1 MDTNLIRQQT
11 VYHALRRT
19 AARNPQQAAIRQ
31 HDVNWNYAEFHDLCL
46 RVAGGLIERGI
57 QPGDRVAI
65 LSRNSNAFAVAR
77 FAISAI
83 GAVLVPVN
91 FMLNVQESAYIIEH
105 SGARLLLVG
114 DSEVEKAQQVATQ
127 CPELE
132 QLFWLATS
140 GHAPDGLEA
149 FSLLT
154 ESAPLATLPAVESQD
169 AAQII
174 YTSGAKPRRGIVA
187 VRQYSRRCGSL

>member
-83 GAVLVPVN
+83 GAVLWETVRWRKRNRWQHNAPNLSNCSGWQLQV
-91 FMLNVQESAYIIEH
+91 MRLMDWRLSA
-105 SGARLLLVG
+105 
-114 DSEVEKAQQVATQ
+114 
-127 CPELE
+127 C
-132 QLFWLATS
+132 
-140 GHAPDGLEA
+140 
-149 FSLLT
+149 
-154 ESAPLATLPAVESQD
+154 
-169 AAQII
+169 
-174 YTSGAKPRRGIVA
+174 
-187 VRQYSRRCGSL
+187 